1 MKSISNR
8 KAFVIF
14 IVFFIIVAGASV
26 GVFAWL
32 NLRGAGQVTSK
43 PPDDI
48 TEIIRDGKNKT
59 GFPLKLPAGFDIEI
73 FAENVPGARVL
84 VQDALGNFWVSQT
97 KKGIVSQIT
106 TSGES
111 AFKPNLIFRDLNR
124 PHGLAIDPQD
134 GTVLYIAESNK
145 ISRVQLYSEAS
156 LEKIA
161 DLPDGGRHFTRT
173 IAFGPDNRLYVSI
186 GSSCD
191 TCMEDDERRAAIY
204 SMNKDG
210 SDFKQYAT
218 GLRNAVFFAWSEVDG
233 RMWTTEMGRDFLNDD
248 LPPDEINIIY
258 EGENYGWPFCYGT
271 GTHDITF
278 DISQDAARFCANE
291 ATPSY
296 INLQAHVAPLGL
308 AFVREEGWPQDM
320 WYDLIVA
327 EHGSWNRSEPVGY
340 KLTRLKLD
348 AAGNFLGEEDFITGW
363 LTEDGALG
371 RPVDVLIQPGGI
383 MYVTD
388 DHAGV
393 IYRITYQDTP

>member
-1 MKSISNR
+1 
-8 KAFVIF
+8 
-14 IVFFIIVAGASV
+14 
-26 GVFAWL
+26 
-32 NLRGAGQVTSK
+32 
-43 PPDDI
+43 
-48 TEIIRDGKNKT
+48 
-59 GFPLKLPAGFDIEI
+59 
-73 FAENVPGARVL
+73 
-84 VQDALGNFWVSQT
+84 
-97 KKGIVSQIT
+97 
-106 TSGES
+106 
-111 AFKPNLIFRDLNR
+111 
-124 PHGLAIDPQD
+124 
-134 GTVLYIAESNK
+134 
-145 ISRVQLYSEAS
+145 
-156 LEKIA
+156 
-161 DLPDGGRHFTRT
+161 
-173 IAFGPDNRLYVSI
+173 
-186 GSSCD
+186 
-191 TCMEDDERRAAIY
+191 MEDDERRAAIY

-291 ATPSY
+291 AAPSY
-296 INLQAHVAPLGL
+296 INLPAHVAPLGL